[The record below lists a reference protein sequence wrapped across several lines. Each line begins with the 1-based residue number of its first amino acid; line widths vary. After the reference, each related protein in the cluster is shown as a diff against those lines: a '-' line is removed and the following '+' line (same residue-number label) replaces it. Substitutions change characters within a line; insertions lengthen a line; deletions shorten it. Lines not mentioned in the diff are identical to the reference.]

1 MTLKPMLAS
10 PADLKKVNFPVLA
23 SPKIDGVRSLIVDNV
38 AVSRALKP
46 FPNKA
51 IQGNFNAMNGEFDLL
66 DGEFTYGPPNVNDVL
81 SKTISMVMSEDKIPE
96 FPITY
101 WSFDTWLQDKE
112 YTERAEIVRGRIERL
127 LIQQENEFL
136 VTPQIE
142 WKFLESTLINNS
154 DDLLAYELSYTEQ
167 GYEGIMIRDPR
178 SIYKMG
184 RSTTKE
190 GALLKVKRFEDAEA
204 VIYGWEE
211 EMENTN
217 EATKDN
223 LGHTK
228 RSSKKEGKV
237 GKGMLGKWL
246 VRGIKEFDG
255 LEFKV
260 AGFNDRDALE
270 FWNRRDEYVGKIITY
285 KYFPSGVKD
294 LPRHPT
300 FKGFRNSIDMSE

>member
-1 MTLKPMLAS
+1 MNLKPMLAA

-23 SPKIDGVRSLIVDNV
+23 SPKIDGVRALIVDNV

-51 IQGNFNAMNGEFDLL
+51 FQGNFNALNGEFDGL
-66 DGEFTYGPPNVNDVL
+66 DGEITYGPPYVNDVL
-81 SKTISMVMSEDKIPE
+81 SKTISMIMSEDKIPD
-96 FPITY
+96 FPVTF
-101 WSFDTWLQDKE
+101 WAFDTWTEDPG
-112 YTERAEIVRGRIERL
+112 YTKRMNIVSERITHLRY
-127 LIQQENEFL
+127 QQENELL

-142 WKFLESTLINNS
+142 WKFLPSTLIKNE
-154 DDLLAYELSYTEQ
+154 DDLLAYELFHTEQ
-167 GYEGIMIRDPR
+167 GYEGIMIRSPLGP
-178 SIYKMG
+178 YKMG
-184 RSTTKE
+184 RSTAKE
-190 GALLKVKRFEDAEA
+190 GTLLKVKRFLDAEA
-204 VIYGWEE
+204 VIYGFEE

-270 FWNRRDEYVGKIITY
+270 FWNNRDSYVGKIITY

-300 FKGFRNSIDMSE
+300 FKGFRAEIDMSE